1 LKILV
6 EKILYR
12 TYFTLYFPA
21 HYYKMAGPE
30 ELKHFLA
37 DPEKYVPP
45 LAPRKLPEPELLPK
59 RHIPKD
65 VKASQTIEL
74 KGYCP
79 VTFLDGKCRYV
90 YVYKL
95 GWLFGISSHLSSVG
109 IAV

>member
-1 LKILV
+1 MLFCIKKILAASII
-6 EKILYR
+6 ILTKDY
-12 TYFTLYFPA
+12 TGLILYFPA

-30 ELKHFLA
+30 ELEQFLA

-45 LAPRKLPEPELLPK
+45 LAPRKLPEPELLPR
-59 RHIPKD
+59 RHSPKD

-90 YVYKL
+90 YV
-95 GWLFGISSHLSSVG
+95 H
-109 IAV
+109 

>member
-1 LKILV
+1 
-6 EKILYR
+6 
-12 TYFTLYFPA
+12 
-21 HYYKMAGPE
+21 MAGPE

-79 VTFLDGKCRYV
+79 VTFINSIFSDNRHL
-90 YVYKL
+90 
-95 GWLFGISSHLSSVG
+95 LFIYHVTDHRLNNVRSVKEE
-109 IAV
+109 